1 MASVKMT
8 KNGFNHFNVELVNM
22 QGNMSEYICMQFG
35 GFFDKYEKIC
45 CLPLYL
51 YEKVRQ
57 YLLNKKIDIK
67 KDLSDSDLSPT
78 VTIFETSETVYV
90 KFPFNVKAS
99 DIMESVNGKYNF
111 EESRWEIRKKD
122 KSEVIQ
128 KLNNEQFHIAY
139 IKYSTNSLYAGS
151 TEDIMINIK
160 KHMLAYNKDKFLSLI
175 GEPLCYDFI

>member
-1 MASVKMT
+1 M
-8 KNGFNHFNVELVNM
+8 
-22 QGNMSEYICMQFG
+22 
-35 GFFDKYEKIC
+35 
-45 CLPLYL
+45 
-51 YEKVRQ
+51 
-57 YLLNKKIDIK
+57 LNKKIDIK

-139 IKYSTNSLYAGS
+139 IKYSTNSL
-151 TEDIMINIK
+151 
-160 KHMLAYNKDKFLSLI
+160 
-175 GEPLCYDFI
+175 